1 MDVNTEEAQRLEK
14 QRAWSY
20 ISYDNNVL
28 LQNYGTVIKWADI
41 YICIFNSIQNQ
52 LCTKQES
59 ATTYD
64 YIGKIM
70 PDLEKPTSMRGAH
83 HKSNTQVQLCLVT
96 QYVWNQIGS
105 LCADTTTRLWS
116 NQQSSFQKNKV
127 TIPKFQNNFHQQH
140 AKAQYLLKL
149 LKVVH

>member
-14 QRAWSY
+14 ERAWSY

-41 YICIFNSIQNQ
+41 YICIFNSIYSIA
-52 LCTKQES
+52 QES

-70 PDLEKPTSMRGAH
+70 PDLEKPTSMREAH
-83 HKSNTQVQLCLVT
+83 HKSNT
-96 QYVWNQIGS
+96 
-105 LCADTTTRLWS
+105 
-116 NQQSSFQKNKV
+116 
-127 TIPKFQNNFHQQH
+127 
-140 AKAQYLLKL
+140 
-149 LKVVH
+149 